1 MTKHSSRR
9 NRQREQSAYK
19 VVFLRLWDEFWNG
32 PHIVCPKCGGTT
44 VEFYDPFFFSPI
56 RTLQG
61 RRRIRCKTCRFV
73 WRPSSKGKAPWKALN
88 PF

>member
-1 MTKHSSRR
+1 MAHHSSHRK
-9 NRQREQSAYK
+9 RQHEKSLRL
-19 VVFLRLWDEFWNG
+19 VVFTQLWDEFWNG
-32 PHIVCPKCGGTT
+32 PQIVCPKCNSMT

-61 RRRIRCKTCRFV
+61 RRRLRCKTCRFV
-73 WRPSSKGKAPWKALN
+73 WRPSHKGKSPWKALN